1 VPLAAST
8 HVSRMKL
15 GVYLPTMMPAGL
27 TGRRVI
33 EWARLADRAGFHV
46 LATLD
51 RPNYD
56 LWEGLST
63 LAGVAT
69 VTERIRLA
77 TMSLQLPPRN
87 EVLVAKQAA
96 VIDRLS
102 EGRFELGVSLGGR
115 RDDYEALGA
124 AWDGRVDRFREQVGR
139 IREIWSAAKGSTDE
153 EGVLGP
159 APVQKP
165 GPPIWMGAYAPAA
178 VERAIELGDGYTF
191 GGDRFPPDIAHDITR
206 IRERAR
212 QLDKERFVIS
222 SMLYVAIGEERTA
235 RDEMWRQLGRYYR
248 ENLGGEP
255 KDWGVFGPP
264 GAIAEVVR
272 GYADSGLDVLL
283 LAPQIQDLGQLEII
297 AEQVLPDYR

>member
-1 VPLAAST
+1 
-8 HVSRMKL
+8 MKL
-15 GVYLPTMMPAGL
+15 GIYLPTMMPAGL
-27 TGRRVI
+27 TGGHVI

-63 LAGVAT
+63 LAGMAT
-69 VTERIRLA
+69 ITERIRLA

-102 EGRFELGVSLGGR
+102 QGRFELGVSVGGR
-115 RDDYEALGA
+115 RDDYQALGA
-124 AWDGRVDRFREQVGR
+124 PWDGRVDRFREQVGR
-139 IREIWSAAKGSTDE
+139 IREMWSVANGSTDE

-159 APVQKP
+159 APVQQP
-165 GPPIWMGAYAPAA
+165 GPPIWIGAYAPAA

-191 GGDRFPPDIAHDITR
+191 GGDRFPPDIRDDITR

-222 SMLYVAIGEERTA
+222 SMLYVAIGEEATA

-264 GAIAEVVR
+264 ETIAEVVR
-272 GYADSGLDVLL
+272 GYADSGLDVLI
-283 LAPQIQDLGQLEII
+283 LAPQIQALGQLEII
-297 AEQVLPDYR
+297 AEEILPAYR